1 MSLFTKVIFLFV
13 TGVVCII
20 LGILKFRYVKSWI
33 YEWPKKK
40 LWGIQIWPHGFDRI
54 FPNNKDNFA
63 VFIERLTGILIILFG
78 IVLIILSIL
87 TIFGKFWTS

>member
-20 LGILKFRYVKSWI
+20 LGILKFRHVKSWI

-54 FPNNKDNFA
+54 FPKEKLENSFA
-63 VFIERLTGILIILFG
+63 IKSYFILPGIASIVGGLVFIILAIKL
-78 IVLIILSIL
+78 LL
-87 TIFGKFWTS
+87 GK